1 LTVMDESGQI
11 VEDLRSPRD
20 PIVTWIRGC
29 RVGHL
34 VTPGPGR
41 LREARLSYGDNL
53 FLCRLTVPLEELRLR
68 SACSW
73 LNERQEPSPM
83 AG

>member
-1 LTVMDESGQI
+1 MDESGQI
-11 VEDLRSPRD
+11 VEDLRPLRD
-20 PIVTWIRGC
+20 PNVTWVHSC

-34 VTPGPGR
+34 LTPGPVGF
-41 LREARLSYGDNL
+41 AKPRLSYGDNL
-53 FLCRLTVPLEELRLR
+53 LRRLAVPLEQLRLR